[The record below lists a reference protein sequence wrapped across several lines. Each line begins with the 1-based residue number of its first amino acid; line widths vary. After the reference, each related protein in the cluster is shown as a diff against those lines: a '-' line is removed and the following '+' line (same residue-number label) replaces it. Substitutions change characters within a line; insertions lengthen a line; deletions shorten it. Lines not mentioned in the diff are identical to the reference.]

1 MLAGWPRRRGLH
13 GWPTAEST
21 SRHGSGGAWRLDDG
35 QMGHADGAQSQ
46 ARVPEEEMLLAW
58 SSIMEHGAAGL
69 SGSSARSM
77 I

>member
-1 MLAGWPRRRGLH
+1 MDGQQPRAHPGTHQGGLGASTTARRG
-13 GWPTAEST
+13 TT
-21 SRHGSGGAWRLDDG
+21 
-35 QMGHADGAQSQ
+35 DGAQSQ
-46 ARVPEEEMLLAW
+46 ARVPEEGNAAS